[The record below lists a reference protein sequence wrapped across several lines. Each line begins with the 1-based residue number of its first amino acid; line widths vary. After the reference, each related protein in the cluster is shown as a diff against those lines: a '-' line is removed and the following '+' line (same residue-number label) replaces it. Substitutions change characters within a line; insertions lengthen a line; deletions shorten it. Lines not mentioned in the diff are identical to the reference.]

1 MAEAASTLNRAHD
14 LARRARSRL
23 SGLRWAFPLA
33 AIFAVLTV
41 VATACGGSS
50 TASAGAK
57 PTASTTTASLDSY
70 VAAVCGAAAQ
80 FEKDA
85 AGSFV
90 SPTGGASATPA
101 TGTPAGGVPGGRR
114 GGFPSA
120 LAQPAAT
127 FVAAVSAANP
137 PAELKAYNDQLV
149 SQLNQVVS
157 DIQNGTP
164 IGGPGAG
171 GPPAS
176 RTPRTGS
183 QVPPQGNGTP
193 RGGGP
198 GGGVLGVF
206 FRALPTPPA
215 QVSAA
220 LAQAVAANADCQST
234 GFTFG
239 TGQSTAG
246 Q

>member
-1 MAEAASTLNRAHD
+1 MAEAASPSNRAHD
-14 LARRARSRL
+14 FARRAGSRL
-23 SGLRWAFPLA
+23 SDLRRALPYA
-33 AIFAVLTV
+33 AIFAALTV
-41 VATACGGSS
+41 AAAACGGSS
-50 TASAGAK
+50 NASAK
-57 PTASTTTASLDSY
+57 SNPTAASSSSNTALDSY

-85 AGSFV
+85 AGGFG
-90 SPTGGASATPA
+90 PGFGGGSGTQA
-101 TGTPAGGVPGGRR
+101 TGTPAAGVPGGRR
-114 GGFPSA
+114 GGIASK

-127 FVAAVSAANP
+127 FVAAVSAANA

-149 SQLNQVVS
+149 SQLNQIVS

-164 IGGPGAG
+164 VGGPPAG

-183 QVPPQGNGTP
+183 QVPPQGSGTP

-220 LAQAVAANADCQST
+220 LSQAVAANTDCQST

-239 TGQSTAG
+239 TGQ
-246 Q
+246 

>member
-1 MAEAASTLNRAHD
+1 MAKAASISNRKHD
-14 LARRARSRL
+14 FAGRARSRFSDFRTAL
-23 SGLRWAFPLA
+23 PYA
-33 AIFAVLTV
+33 AICAVLAV
-41 VATACGGSS
+41 AATACGGSS
-50 TASAGAK
+50 NASAGSNS
-57 PTASTTTASLDSY
+57 TASSSSSSATLDSY

-90 SPTGGASATPA
+90 PGAGGPSATPA
-101 TGTPAGGVPGGRR
+101 AGTPAGGAPGGRR
-114 GGFPSA
+114 GGIAST

-137 PAELKAYNDQLV
+137 PAELKAYNGQLV

-164 IGGPGAG
+164 VGGPPGGGA
-171 GPPAS
+171 PAS
-176 RTPRTGS
+176 RTARTGS
-183 QVPPQGNGTP
+183 QVPPQGSGTP

-206 FRALPTPPA
+206 LRSLPTPPA

-220 LAQAVAANADCQST
+220 LSQAVAANADCQST

-239 TGQSTAG
+239 MGQ
-246 Q
+246 